1 MTRIHG
7 LMAVLSFCLP
17 AMAADFNA
25 TAAKDH
31 LQSMRPNARRA
42 MSVDPVD
49 GEYFEKVTLQL
60 KAKRVLEIGTSTGYS
75 GGWFALALKQT
86 GGRLTTLEL
95 DEGRHNEAKANFKAM
110 GVSDIVDARL
120 CDALEELKKIEGPI
134 DIVFIDAWKPDYT
147 KYFDLVIDKVRP
159 GGVILAHNVINNARS
174 MNDFLQK
181 IKTDPR
187 VRTEFLEESHQGLS
201 ISWKK

>member
-1 MTRIHG
+1 MTRIQSI
-7 LMAVLSFCLP
+7 MAVLLFCLP
-17 AMAADFNA
+17 AGAADFNVA
-25 TAAKDH
+25 TAKDH
-31 LQSMRPNARRA
+31 LQSMRPGARRA

-49 GEYFEKVTLQL
+49 GEYFQKVALQL
-60 KAKRVLEIGTSTGYS
+60 KARRVLEIGTSTGYS

-86 GGRLTTLEL
+86 GGRLTTLEI

-110 GVSDIVDARL
+110 GVADIVDARL

-134 DIVFIDAWKPDYT
+134 DIVFIDAWKPDYA
-147 KYFDLVIDKVRP
+147 KYFDLVIGKVRP
-159 GGVILAHNVINNARS
+159 GGVILAHNVQNNARS
-174 MNDFLQK
+174 MGDFLEK

-187 VRTEFLEESHQGLS
+187 VKTEFLEESHQGLS